1 MLLSFSALRYWPF
14 AIGCAYGVFAIS
26 CMLVYEKPYAIG
38 EDGMNAQ
45 FAAARR
51 LMVEEQL
58 RARGI
63 HDERVLKAM
72 AKVPRHLFVPDKYQN
87 LAYEDQ
93 PLPIGFGQTISQPY
107 MVAIMVE
114 ALELK
119 GNEVALEVGTG
130 SGYQAAI
137 LSLLARRV
145 YSVEIIPELAEEARE
160 RLKRLGYEN
169 VEVVLGN
176 GSLGWEKGGPY
187 EAMVIAAAAP
197 KVPELLIDQL
207 KEGGRLVIPV
217 GDLSLQSCVQVRKE
231 GGRVCFKNLGAC
243 SFVPLVGEEGWKKE
257 PPMGA
262 D

>member
-1 MLLSFSALRYWPF
+1 M
-14 AIGCAYGVFAIS
+14 
-26 CMLVYEKPYAIG
+26 G
-38 EDGMNAQ
+38 EDGMDAQ

-63 HDERVLKAM
+63 RDERVLKAM
-72 AKVPRHLFVPDKYQN
+72 AEVPRHLFVPDKYQN

-93 PLPIGFGQTISQPY
+93 PLPIGSGQTISQPY

-119 GNEVALEVGTG
+119 GDEVVLEVGTG

-137 LSLLARRV
+137 LSLLARKV
-145 YSVEIIPELAEEARE
+145 YSVEIIPELAEDARE
-160 RLKRLGYEN
+160 RLKQLGYEN

-176 GSLGWEKGGPY
+176 GSLGWKKGGPY
-187 EAMVIAAAAP
+187 DAIVVAAAAP
-197 KVPELLIDQL
+197 KVPESLIDQL
-207 KEGGRLVIPV
+207 KEGRSLVIPV
-217 GDLSLQSCVQVRKE
+217 GDYSLQNCVRVKKEEGKVRFE
-231 GGRVCFKNLGAC
+231 DLGAC

-257 PPMGA
+257 PPIGA